1 MTTISAYKDAC
12 RKWIGVI
19 WLTLEVNL
27 VAGTIFGF
35 AALFKVLPKY
45 GVYSHYCT
53 SASNTTAA
61 AAAALVNCGA
71 QTREY
76 QNALTLGI
84 AFFGLPSALVGGLI
98 DKLGCRFTKLI
109 GVVFHVV
116 GWLALALVQSG
127 RDYLLY
133 IHTVFSSIGGIAVLI
148 STFASSEYFATS
160 RAVISALFA
169 GATIS
174 STMWFSIFQRLI
186 DDGHATIGHLSYI
199 WMSFGVLLFVSA
211 FLFLD
216 WKFTLCKLPYGTNVT
231 FEEALTKSNNR
242 TDSETKWYIKIYQ
255 RTGIWNHLLSPL
267 YILVVLFLSVLLLP
281 SVLLSVIWYPWVHYI
296 TNQDTVLANQYTF
309 AFNVSTLSALAI
321 CPINGFILGR
331 NAMKNRKQQLL
342 NILIV
347 QTISWIS
354 NVALCI
360 ICMFVTL
367 NVIIP
372 ALVINCIARSTI
384 VAGSQA
390 VVATFFPSEYIGR
403 LTGIMWTVG
412 GAVTFIQYALVLL
425 TDDISKSWRVR
436 TFLNLSLDMK
446 IKIPFLLGLGN
457 CAGISDDHVLSFGT
471 DIAKNIQERA
481 A

>member
-1 MTTISAYKDAC
+1 MTTISAYKDSC

-45 GVYSHYCT
+45 GVYSYYCT
-53 SASNTTAA
+53 SASNTT
-61 AAAALVNCGA
+61 AAALVNCGA

-84 AFFGLPSALVGGLI
+84 AFFGLPSALVGGLV
-98 DKLGCRFTKLI
+98 DKLGCRFMKLI

-148 STFASSEYFATS
+148 TTFASSEYFATS

-231 FEEALTKSNNR
+231 FEQALTQTNDI

-296 TNQDTVLANQYTF
+296 TNQNTVLANQYTF
-309 AFNVSTLSALAI
+309 AFNVSTLSALVI

-331 NAMKNRKQQLL
+331 NAMKNGKQQLL

-360 ICMFVTL
+360 ICMFVTA

-412 GAVTFIQYALVLL
+412 G
-425 TDDISKSWRVR
+425 
-436 TFLNLSLDMK
+436 
-446 IKIPFLLGLGN
+446 LGN
-457 CAGISDDHVLSFGT
+457 CTGISDGHVLSFGT
-471 DIAKNIQERA
+471 NIAKNIQEREA
-481 A
+481 

>member
-1 MTTISAYKDAC
+1 MTTISAYKDSC

-45 GVYSHYCT
+45 GVYSYYCT
-53 SASNTTAA
+53 SASNTT
-61 AAAALVNCGA
+61 AAALVNCGA

-84 AFFGLPSALVGGLI
+84 AFFGLPSALVGGLV
-98 DKLGCRFTKLI
+98 DKLGCRFMKLI

-148 STFASSEYFATS
+148 TTFASSEYFATS

-231 FEEALTKSNNR
+231 FEQALT
-242 TDSETKWYIKIYQ
+242 Q
-255 RTGIWNHLLSPL
+255 
-267 YILVVLFLSVLLLP
+267 
-281 SVLLSVIWYPWVHYI
+281 
-296 TNQDTVLANQYTF
+296 TNANQYTF
-309 AFNVSTLSALAI
+309 AFNVSTLSALVI

-331 NAMKNRKQQLL
+331 NAMKNGKQQLL

-360 ICMFVTL
+360 ICMFVTA

-412 GAVTFIQYALVLL
+412 G
-425 TDDISKSWRVR
+425 
-436 TFLNLSLDMK
+436 
-446 IKIPFLLGLGN
+446 LGN
-457 CAGISDDHVLSFGT
+457 CTGISDGHVLSFGT
-471 DIAKNIQERA
+471 NIAKNIQEREA
-481 A
+481 

>member
-231 FEEALTKSNNR
+231 FEEALTKSN
-242 TDSETKWYIKIYQ
+242 T
-255 RTGIWNHLLSPL
+255 
-267 YILVVLFLSVLLLP
+267 
-281 SVLLSVIWYPWVHYI
+281 
-296 TNQDTVLANQYTF
+296 NQYTF